1 MAAPRWKGSGV
12 FGGIHFAKSIGI
24 RRQRLP
30 TPSRLAPRLAALLL
44 AFAAG
49 CWTDRRAEVVV
60 YSALDRE
67 FAEPVLKD
75 FEKES
80 GIRVLPKYDDESTK
94 TVGLTNAILQE
105 ASRPRCDVFW
115 NNEILNTIR
124 LQEKGLLEAY
134 RSPAGDNYPPM
145 YRAADGTWHGF
156 AARARILIVNTKLV
170 GDDERPKS
178 IYDLL

>member
-1 MAAPRWKGSGV
+1 M
-12 FGGIHFAKSIGI
+12 
-24 RRQRLP
+24 
-30 TPSRLAPRLAALLL
+30 RLALLTVGVL
-44 AFAAG
+44 LFPG
-49 CWTDRRAEVVV
+49 CWVDRGPTIVV

-75 FEKES
+75 FERAS
-80 GIRVLPKYDDESTK
+80 GTGVLPKYDDESTK

-124 LQEKGLLEAY
+124 LQEKGLLEPY
-134 RSPAGDNYPPM
+134 RSPAGEVYPPL

-170 GDDERPKS
+170 GDDERPKWLCLRRS
-178 IYDLL
+178 TASFQSQCWMISPGQAEFACLPSTTTRAPRP